1 VSAGRSERVPI
12 EAYARRA
19 KEEKQAPVIPAPTIP
34 QRFLDWDKAA
44 RQRTFPLGPKR
55 LWRAALD
62 AGLWV
67 RVTYAVGPLINASGR
82 VLEEKC
88 PSIAVWLR
96 RDEQAIVAL
105 WLQRSGKWA
114 FDSARWRRGG
124 HGRLTSAEMTK
135 WVTG

>member
-55 LWRAALD
+55 LWQAALD

>member
-44 RQRTFPLGPKR
+44 RQRTFPRGPKR
-55 LWRAALD
+55 RWQAALD

>member
-1 VSAGRSERVPI
+1 MTIPI
-12 EAYARRA
+12 EAFARPA

-34 QRFLDWDKAA
+34 QRFLDWDKVAQ
-44 RQRTFPLGPKR
+44 QRTFPPGPKR

-67 RVTYAVGPLINASGR
+67 RVTYAVGPLTGASSR
-82 VLEEKC
+82 VLEERC

-96 RDEQAIVAL
+96 RGEQAIVAL
-105 WLQRSGKWA
+105 WLQRSGRWA

-124 HGRLTSAEMTK
+124 HGRLTSAEVTK